1 MISCVAPGAAPRAP
15 LEGIQGRGRSAGT
28 LQHLKKVGKWGLG
41 IAEKV
46 GVSLV
51 VEVIKRA
58 TQRQLP
64 GA

>member
-1 MISCVAPGAAPRAP
+1 
-15 LEGIQGRGRSAGT
+15 